1 MIVVEEKLAELFN
14 LLPPF
19 PDTNG
24 NMVKPVYHFGDG
36 IEANEFI
43 KKRNRAVYPLIY
55 QNLTEETQ
63 NIKANTVSTRLE
75 IVLCVKTRTEMLN
88 TERWATTYRDVLMPL
103 LNNIG
108 ILFTK
113 SNIILSNLEFDIAKF
128 PNYSE
133 TESKQKNAFIDIV
146 DAIRVRVPITI
157 DGNLCLP
164 KQILFPNVPVPTD
177 PEDPDTDPPTGD
189 CSGVLNFTGFTV
201 SGGNDF
207 TKTINFTGGNLLGST
222 EVIIVGVSTVTLPV
236 GISSVSVGLNLGTYT
251 IRWRKIC
258 GGQPVTPYSEG
269 NYEVI
274 NEGVFGVRLATVNP
288 FNENDVQFPCFVAY
302 TQTSLNTNDNKQNS
316 GLIANDENE
325 YIEIWN
331 DVNSHLGVMHSP
343 MFEDFGF
350 IKYWSFKI
358 TMNDYVHRPQFAWS
372 YLVE

>member
-43 KKRNRAVYPLIY
+43 KKRNHAVYPLIY

-88 TERWATTYRDVLMPL
+88 TERWATTYRNVLMPL

-113 SNIILSNLEFDIAKF
+113 SNVILSNLEFDIAKF

-164 KQILFPNVPVPTD
+164 KQI
-177 PEDPDTDPPTGD
+177 
-189 CSGVLNFTGFTV
+189 NF
-201 SGGNDF
+201 N
-207 TKTINFTGGNLLGST
+207 
-222 EVIIVGVSTVTLPV
+222 
-236 GISSVSVGLNLGTYT
+236 
-251 IRWRKIC
+251 
-258 GGQPVTPYSEG
+258 
-269 NYEVI
+269 
-274 NEGVFGVRLATVNP
+274 
-288 FNENDVQFPCFVAY
+288 
-302 TQTSLNTNDNKQNS
+302 
-316 GLIANDENE
+316 
-325 YIEIWN
+325 
-331 DVNSHLGVMHSP
+331 
-343 MFEDFGF
+343 
-350 IKYWSFKI
+350 
-358 TMNDYVHRPQFAWS
+358 
-372 YLVE
+372 